1 MLPEHL
7 VPARFHL
14 SAVENKPE
22 EDGKETNLTQGKT
35 TLCEHAADILANV
48 CHTGQSRNMLLEERD
63 RHIKER
69 LFRVVKI
76 EAFARLLNDLQE
88 EGEIDSQTLNQLI
101 VDKTQQINEAG
112 NEIWLNLITREK
124 DAPMFY
130 KLGDE

>member
-1 MLPEHL
+1 MLPENL

-22 EDGKETNLTQGKT
+22 AEGKETNLTQGKT
-35 TLCEHAADILANV
+35 TLCEHAAEILANV
-48 CHTGQSRNMLLEERD
+48 SYTGQSRNMLLEERD

-88 EGEIDSQTLNQLI
+88 EGEIDSQTLSQLI
-101 VDKTQQINEAG
+101 ADKTQQINEAG
-112 NEIWLNLITREK
+112 NEIWLNLITRENEG
-124 DAPMFY
+124 PLFY
-130 KLGDE
+130 KLGEE

>member
-1 MLPEHL
+1 MLPENL

-14 SAVENKPE
+14 SAVETGAAPE
-22 EDGKETNLTQGKT
+22 GKAPDFPQDIGPLS
-35 TLCEHAADILANV
+35 EHAQNILANASRS
-48 CHTGQSRNMLLEERD
+48 GQSRNMLLEEHD

-76 EAFARLLNDLQE
+76 ETFARLLNDLQA
-88 EGEIDSQTLNQLI
+88 EGEIDAQTLSKI
-101 VDKTQQINEAG
+101 ISDKTQAINDAG

-124 DAPMFY
+124 DAPIFY

>member
-1 MLPEHL
+1 MLPENL

-14 SAVENKPE
+14 SAVETGAAPEGKKP
-22 EDGKETNLTQGKT
+22 DFPQDIGPLS
-35 TLCEHAADILANV
+35 EHAQNILANGSRS
-48 CHTGQSRNMLLEERD
+48 GQSRNMLLEEHD

-76 EAFARLLNDLQE
+76 ETFARLLNDLQA
-88 EGEIDSQTLNQLI
+88 EGEIDAQTLSKI
-101 VDKTQQINEAG
+101 ISDKTQAINDAG

-124 DAPMFY
+124 DAPIFY